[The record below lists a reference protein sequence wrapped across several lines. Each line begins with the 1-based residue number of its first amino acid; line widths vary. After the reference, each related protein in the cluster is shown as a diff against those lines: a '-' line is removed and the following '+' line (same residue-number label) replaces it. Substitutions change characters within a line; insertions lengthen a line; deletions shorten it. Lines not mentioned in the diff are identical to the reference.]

1 MKITTDGIEFNDLK
15 NFTRFAYDNDLVG
28 ILQLSEPLKDKTG
41 NILIKEQ
48 VNIKESALKKL
59 ETMEGQYEPSFKLRI
74 TEELLNKLREK
85 IVAQILPRIEQSR
98 VPITR
103 YLYQSNS
110 SSISNYRNFLTTSLY
125 KPWLVLYLYDLRYY
139 KSDFFYYVIDLA
151 LLSLAVAIQKSYQFR
166 FVNRYAFLTGLL
178 ADILLSETES
188 WRLPYASDAELAFV
202 GNLTSSVAQRLYLPE
217 EIYTPLQKQQ
227 IPGLYAENSKPLDI
241 ELVKK
246 SPLMT
251 LNLDKGDSEV
261 EEENEF
267 KADCIHVVTES
278 LKVARFVMECY
289 KKIDDKE
296 QMSEKLIIMLTY
308 NTVKGTF
315 DSGVAE
321 PVIRCFKDHEKV
333 VRRIRKIAEL
343 ENQCLRKPSAWAYPK
358 PNATQILCKDRV
370 LDCPYFLSGWDIN
383 IVSPQ
388 SAFGYVG
395 TALMPGSYP
404 KCKLEK
410 DLQQALKELGE

>member
-1 MKITTDGIEFNDLK
+1 MKIKTDSIEFNELK
-15 NFTRFAYDNDLVG
+15 NFTRFVYDNDLVG
-28 ILQLSEPLKDKTG
+28 VLQLSEPLKDKAG

-74 TEELLNKLREK
+74 TDELLNKLKEK
-85 IVAQILPRIEQSR
+85 IVTQILPRIEQSR

-103 YLYQSNS
+103 YLYENNA
-110 SSISNYRNFLTTSLY
+110 SSISNYRNFLITSLY
-125 KPWLVLYLYDLRYY
+125 KPWLVLYLYDLSYY
-139 KSDFFYYVIDLA
+139 KSDFFYYIVDLA
-151 LLSLAVAIQKSYQFR
+151 LLALAVVIQKSYQFR
-166 FVNRYAFLTGLL
+166 YVNRYTFLTGLM
-178 ADILLSETES
+178 ADILLSETEN

-202 GNLTSSVAQRLYLPE
+202 GNLSSSVAQRLFMPE
-217 EIYTPLQKQQ
+217 EIYTSLQKQL
-227 IPGLYAENSKPLDI
+227 IPGIYAENSKPLDI

-251 LNLDKGDSEV
+251 LNLEKGDSGT

-267 KADCIHVVTES
+267 KADCIHVVAES
-278 LKVARFVMECY
+278 LKIARFIMECY

-296 QMSEKLIIMLTY
+296 KISEKLVVMLTY

-315 DSGVAE
+315 DSTIAE

-333 VRRIRKIAEL
+333 VRKIRKIAEL
-343 ENQCLRKPSAWAYPK
+343 ENQCLKKPSAWAYPK
-358 PNATQILCKDRV
+358 PNSTQILCKDRIF
-370 LDCPYFLSGWDIN
+370 DCPYFLSGWDIN
-383 IVSPQ
+383 IVSSQ
-388 SAFGYVG
+388 AAFGYVG
-395 TALMPGSYP
+395 TALTPGSYP

-410 DLQQALKELGE
+410 DLQQTLKEIGD